1 MTTLFRIVLGAL
13 LLIAAVG
20 SASAEGWI
28 RLDGPP
34 TMSYQA
40 PAVFE
45 LKVNWGVTTTG
56 PKAEYVDGLRLLRNG
71 TVVTIQAGGV
81 YREAGLSPGT
91 YYYELRADAVR
102 NLPDGDQTR
111 RSLVSAVGP
120 ITVNAPP
127 APFDGAE
134 FVGST
139 IPGPLQHRT
148 PYTFTATVRNSG
160 NTTWPAG
167 YEYQLGGAHDSYAS
181 TWSFSNVPVPQPV
194 APGQTVTFNINV
206 TAPPPGEYGFQ
217 LQMMRNGVGRF
228 GASSGLATLWVN
240 GPINKA
246 HFIDQ
251 NVPSQMEAGKTYNV
265 SLRMNNAGNTTWS
278 PAAGYALGALNDST
292 VWGSH
297 RLALPG
303 DIGPGA
309 TAVINAQLRA
319 PTTPGVY
326 NFQWQ
331 MVQDGVEWFGV
342 YTSNVAV
349 TVTAPPSVVTGNID
363 GLSSDGTTLRGWACS
378 TSRNDPIDV
387 HLYVRGAAGQGGV
400 FLASARAD
408 QASEPAVAT
417 ACRASGT
424 NYRFTIPLSYAQR
437 REQVGQPLYVH
448 GISPVGGANSLIGS
462 SGTYRVQPAPVGS
475 ISASPSPCTIPW
487 GQSTCSTTVQWLV
500 SEGDAQLWGAVG
512 NGAGTQLASGPS
524 GSVALTNITA
534 AGMRLWLM
542 SRGESIAET
551 AVSTVAGVQ
560 PGEVLSRITYSY
572 DELGRMIAR
581 AEGDGTIHR
590 QRFDGNGNVVERIN
604 GKGESEV
611 YTYDALGRR
620 ASSRN
625 GAGET
630 TGYQYNS
637 LDRLTAITDPRGLVT
652 RYTRDGFGRL
662 WKQESPDT
670 GTTVFSYSLPTR
682 VTSSTRADGKIT
694 SVLYDVLGRI
704 RSLSTNE
711 DDRLLDYDACPNGIG
726 KLCTVTTTSGTVKMG
741 YAQDGQVALREEVPS
756 LPAFAATRVA
766 IRHDN
771 AGRVAEVT
779 YPDGMVATYGYSGA
793 WLASLDIRG
802 TGWSRQ
808 VVSGATYMASGKLA
822 SARLGSG
829 IRYQQH
835 FDGAGRVDRRTT
847 SLEATGVFL
856 ADLAYGYDG
865 AGNLSSIAD
874 QLDAAMSQAIS
885 YDAAGRLGTLQRAA
899 TTHAMGYDGSGN
911 WQSYSDGASLR
922 TSQFDASSNR
932 LLGYVT
938 NRAGDADRQYTY
950 DGVGNRLG
958 ESTSGEQRVFQY
970 DTFNRLR
977 RVEINGAGTQ
987 YQLNGM
993 GQRSGKLRADGSTV
1007 SYVYAGQNQMVA
1019 EREGASGWS
1028 NYLWFGGQLVGL
1040 VRAGQMYSVSTDH
1053 LGRPSL
1059 GINDAGQVVWRGY
1072 NYAYGRT
1079 VILDQVGGIN
1089 LGFPGQYFDV
1099 ETGLWYNGFRD
1110 YDPGVGRYLQSDP
1123 IGLAGG
1129 GNTYAYVGSNPVNR
1143 VDPLGLEWQ
1152 YNQRTGE
1159 LSRDG
1164 AYVASG
1170 YAGRGSG
1177 INNPAMQNAP
1187 NTGPIPVGNYTIGP
1201 MRDNVT
1207 GSGTTLR
1214 NSMRLVPSPSN
1225 NMQGRAGFLIHGDNR
1240 RRNQTA
1246 SEGCIIL
1253 DPEVRS
1259 LIDLS
1264 GDSDLKVEDPIP
1276 AIVPFFSPWDL
1287 R

>member
-1 MTTLFRIVLGAL
+1 MTALFRIVLGAL

-34 TMSYQA
+34 TNSYQA

-56 PKAEYVDGLRLLRNG
+56 PKAEYIDGLRLLRNG
-71 TVVTIQAGGV
+71 IVVTIQAGGV

-167 YEYQLGGAHDSYAS
+167 NEYQLGGAHDSYAS

-206 TAPPPGEYGFQ
+206 TTPPPGEYGFQ

-278 PAAGYALGALNDST
+278 PAAGYALGALNNST

-342 YTSNVAV
+342 YTTNVAV

-363 GLSSDGTTLRGWACS
+363 GLSSDGTSLRGWACS

-408 QASEPAVAT
+408 QVSEPAVAT
-417 ACRASGT
+417 ACKASGT
-424 NYRFTIPLSYAQR
+424 NYRFTIPLNYAQR

-524 GSVALTNITA
+524 GSVALTNVTT

-542 SRGESIAET
+542 SRGENIAET

-581 AEGDGTIHR
+581 VEGDGTIYR

-625 GAGET
+625 GAGAIIR
-630 TGYQYNS
+630 YQYNA
-637 LDRLTAITDPRGLVT
+637 LDSITALTDAKGLITHYV
-652 RYTRDGFGRL
+652 RDGFDRL
-662 WKQESPDT
+662 WRQESPDT
-670 GTTVFSYSLPTR
+670 GVTTLSYTPPSR
-682 VTSSTRADGKIT
+682 VMSTTRADGVIV
-694 SVLYDVLGRI
+694 SAIYDALGRV
-704 RSLSTNE
+704 RSISSGSDE
-711 DDRLLDYDACPNGIG
+711 RILDYDACPNGVG
-726 KLCTVTTTSGTVKMG
+726 RLCTATVADSTLKIG
-741 YAQDGQVALREEVPS
+741 YAQDGQMAYREEQPAVPG
-756 LPAFAATRVA
+756 LAVARTAF
-766 IRHDN
+766 
-771 AGRVAEVT
+771 
-779 YPDGMVATYGYSGA
+779 
-793 WLASLDIRG
+793 
-802 TGWSRQ
+802 
-808 VVSGATYMASGKLA
+808 
-822 SARLGSG
+822 
-829 IRYQQH
+829 
-835 FDGAGRVDRRTT
+835 
-847 SLEATGVFL
+847 
-856 ADLAYGYDG
+856 
-865 AGNLSSIAD
+865 
-874 QLDAAMSQAIS
+874 S
-885 YDAAGRLGTLQRAA
+885 YDAAGRLSEMVYPDGMVVTYGYNGAWLRSLSARGAGWNKEFITDATYAANGGLTGWIMGNGVAHRRHYDSAGRLDGRRVLSANQTTVLDDISYAYDGAGRISSIIDNIDGAMSQSIAYDAAGRIGTLQRNGVSHSM
-899 TTHAMGYDGSGN
+899 TYDGNGN
-911 WQSYSDGASLR
+911 WLSHSDAGSLR
-922 TSQFDASSNR
+922 TYQFAETSNQ
-932 LLGYVT
+932 LVGYVT
-938 NRAGDADRQYTY
+938 SRLGDVDRHYIY
-950 DGVGNRLG
+950 DSVGNRVG
-958 ESTSGEQRVFQY
+958 ESAAGDQRVFYY
-970 DTFNRLR
+970 DGFNRLQ
-977 RVEINGAGTQ
+977 RVEVNGVETRYTINGT
-987 YQLNGM
+987 
-993 GQRSGKLRADGSTV
+993 GQRIGKSRSGGMAT
-1007 SYVYAGQNQMVA
+1007 YAYGGQNQIVA
-1019 EREGASGWS
+1019 EKDGTGAWK
-1028 NYLWFGGQLVGL
+1028 NYIWFGQVVVG
-1040 VRAGQMYSVSTDH
+1040 VTQGDQAYQVHADH
-1053 LGRPSL
+1053 LGRPALATGAS
-1059 GINDAGQVVWRGY
+1059 GQVVWRAF

-1079 VILDQVGGIN
+1079 VTLDQMGGLN
-1089 LGFPGQYFDV
+1089 LGFPGQYYDA
-1099 ETGLWYNGFRD
+1099 ETGFWYNGFRD
-1110 YDPGVGRYLQSDP
+1110 YDPGIGRYLQSDP
-1123 IGLAGG
+1123 IGLGG
-1129 GNTYAYVGSNPVNR
+1129 GVNPYTYVRGDPINL
-1143 VDPLGLEWQ
+1143 VDPLGLADRYVFDGESLVG
-1152 YNQRTGE
+1152 YNR
-1159 LSRDG
+1159 
-1164 AYVASG
+1164 
-1170 YAGRGSG
+1170 YAPPSLDSSLKGSG
-1177 INNPAMQNAP
+1177 LPEWRQEIRVPAVS
-1187 NTGPIPVGNYTIGP
+1187 GPWGKGKLPEGKYGGRNL
-1201 MRDNVT
+1201 RNR
-1207 GSGTTLR
+1207 SGTKAMTCPDGNGWSLDLDDKDGRKLLRIHPDGNVPGTEGCVGVVCGYHNQVHDSLMNGLLR
-1214 NSMRLVPSPSN
+1214 NGGQIEL
-1225 NMQGRAGFLIHGDNR
+1225 
-1240 RRNQTA
+1240 
-1246 SEGCIIL
+1246 
-1253 DPEVRS
+1253 EVEY
-1259 LIDLS
+1259 
-1264 GDSDLKVEDPIP
+1264 KP
-1276 AIVPFFSPWDL
+1276 
-1287 R
+1287 